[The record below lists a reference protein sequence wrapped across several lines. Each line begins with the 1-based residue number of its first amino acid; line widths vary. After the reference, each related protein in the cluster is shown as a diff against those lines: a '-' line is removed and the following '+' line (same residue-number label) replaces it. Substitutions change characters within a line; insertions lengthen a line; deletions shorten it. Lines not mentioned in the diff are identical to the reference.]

1 MKVFVAVVAS
11 VSDYYK
17 DIDHDIDH
25 TSIHTTKK
33 DASEA
38 VMRAIIDSS
47 PCYIALFPVDWKSII
62 GSEDELGSQGRRNRL
77 YCYMK
82 HEYIIEDYWRGD
94 DVPEDSGEFEKF
106 QAQETAAIA
115 ELAKKIQDHL
125 KKNGQI
131 SFTTPEI
138 PPLPQGDHIDWPIVW
153 RILEQDIDDQ
163 KDDPSSDT
171 IKKDEDLNTTKR
183 AKHWQK

>member
-115 ELAKKIQDHL
+115 ELAKEIKDNAEKDCHMT
-125 KKNGQI
+125 
-131 SFTTPEI
+131 FTTLEI
-138 PPLPQGDHIDWPIVW
+138 PELPEGEYVLAPIGW
-153 RILEQDIDDQ
+153 DIIERDIDGEETDS
-163 KDDPSSDT
+163 SSDT
-171 IKKDEDLNTTKR
+171 IKKDEDLNTKKR
-183 AKHWQK
+183 AKH